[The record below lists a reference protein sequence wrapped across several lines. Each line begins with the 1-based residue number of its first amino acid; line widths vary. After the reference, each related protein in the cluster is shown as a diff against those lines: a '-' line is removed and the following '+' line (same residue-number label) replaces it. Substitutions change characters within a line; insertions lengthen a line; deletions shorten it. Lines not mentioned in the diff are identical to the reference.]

1 MVERH
6 NASGDAPFRRAR
18 VTVVAGVAGQTSEE
32 IAIDADAA
40 NHLAKYFPKLEQSR
54 HRRTAVATPP
64 SFVILFERRD
74 GSTEEALVY
83 DPVDPEL
90 ARYLAGFLNPKR

>member
-32 IAIDADAA
+32 VVIDADAA
-40 NHLAKYFPKLEQSR
+40 NHLAKFFPKLEQSQL
-54 HRRTAVATPP
+54 RRTAVATPP
-64 SFVILFERRD
+64 SFVIFFERRD
-74 GSTEEALVY
+74 GSTEEVLVY

-90 ARYLAGFLNPKR
+90 AQHLARFVKPMR